1 MLTFESLMDSTAVT
15 IIVGKD
21 LGEEQE
27 YSLPR
32 EYLTTVS
39 QFFEKSFV
47 GSFREAN
54 EKTLTLSDIEL
65 VTFGSLSSG

>member
-1 MLTFESLMDSTAVT
+1 MDSTAVT